1 MSDHRDI
8 FTESRTLTLQATV
21 FRALRDR
28 GLEPE
33 LSDTSA
39 TSGQP
44 ALTFHEQMFRTLTG
58 IDIVAHLQATIGGLD
73 EPERRWVY
81 RVVDAVCR
89 RHERRQRQTL
99 NRRSMATAH
108 EPVALVS
115 TSTATATANA
125 VVFRR
130 RIGGG
135 HG

>member
-33 LSDTSA
+33 VGDISA
-39 TSGQP
+39 TRVQP
-44 ALTFHEQMFRTLTG
+44 AETLGEQMFRILVSS
-58 IDIVAHLQATIGGLD
+58 DIVAFLRSTIGLD
-73 EPERRWVY
+73 ELERDWV
-81 RVVDAVCR
+81 RTVVDAACR

-99 NRRSMATAH
+99 NRRSMAVTH

-115 TSTATATANA
+115 TSTATATA

>member
-33 LSDTSA
+33 VSDISA
-39 TSGQP
+39 TRVQP
-44 ALTFHEQMFRTLTG
+44 AETLPEQMFRILVAG
-58 IDIVAHLQATIGGLD
+58 DIVAHLRSTIGLD
-73 EPERRWVY
+73 ELERDWV
-81 RVVDAVCR
+81 RTVVDAACR
-89 RHERRQRQTL
+89 RRERQQRQTL
-99 NRRSMATAH
+99 NRRPVVVRKA
-108 EPVALVS
+108 VALGS
-115 TSTATATANA
+115 ASTATATTTT

-130 RIGGG
+130 RAGGE